1 MSRRRLAMFAFAAV
15 LGLTGAA
22 AGCSSTPSTHQ
33 DVATFTETIQTPGTV
48 LIDVRTAA
56 EYAAGHIANA
66 QNIDVDSSNF
76 GQQIAGLDHA
86 ASYALYCHSGRRS
99 GNALTIM
106 QGAGFTHVVD
116 LDGGIQTWT
125 APLTTS

>member
-1 MSRRRLAMFAFAAV
+1 MFAFAAV

-33 DVATFTETIQTPGTV
+33 DVATFTKTIATPGVV
-48 LIDVRTAA
+48 LVDVRTAA

-66 QNIDVDSSNF
+66 QNIDVDGADF
-76 GQQIAGLDHA
+76 AQQIGALDKA

-106 QGAGFTHVVD
+106 QDAGFTHVVD

-125 APLTTS
+125 AAGSPLVTS

>member
-1 MSRRRLAMFAFAAV
+1 MSRRGLAVFAFTAV
-15 LGLTGAA
+15 LGLAGTA

-33 DVATFTETIQTPGTV
+33 DVATFTKTIQTPGTV
-48 LIDVRTAA
+48 VIDVRTAA
-56 EYAAGHIANA
+56 EYAAGHIASA
-66 QNIDVDSSNF
+66 QNIDVDSGNF
-76 GQQIAGLDHA
+76 AQQIAGLDKA
-86 ASYALYCHSGRRS
+86 ANYALYCHSGRRS

-106 QGAGFTHVVD
+106 KDAGFSHVVD